1 MINKR
6 GHTFNHESDVQ
17 NSDLQGTSIRMT
29 NPAYITG
36 GTEKDMWDNEQYE
49 PMDNDNEVD
58 KESIYE
64 NI

>member
-1 MINKR
+1 MMHKR
-6 GHTFNHESDVQ
+6 SHTFIHESNVQ
-17 NSDLQGTSIRMT
+17 KSDLQETSIRT
-29 NPAYITG
+29 PNPAYITRA
-36 GTEKDMWDNEQYE
+36 TEKDMWDSEQYE